1 MSVDDQVRQLY
12 AAYQDWRAR
21 VYGALDRLSADEL
34 DTLVVRQ
41 ARFKQLG
48 RSYPL
53 GPPASCRQTLAGRMP
68 AVPGATAQSSLDGL
82 LGRLLRGDTGQLLDR
97 IDAALARLANEK
109 GRGMNDNDT
118 HNDVAAAGE
127 KPR

>member
-34 DTLVVRQ
+34 DTL
-41 ARFKQLG
+41 
-48 RSYPL
+48 
-53 GPPASCRQTLAGRMP
+53 
-68 AVPGATAQSSLDGL
+68 
-82 LGRLLRGDTGQLLDR
+82 GRLLHGDTGQLLDR